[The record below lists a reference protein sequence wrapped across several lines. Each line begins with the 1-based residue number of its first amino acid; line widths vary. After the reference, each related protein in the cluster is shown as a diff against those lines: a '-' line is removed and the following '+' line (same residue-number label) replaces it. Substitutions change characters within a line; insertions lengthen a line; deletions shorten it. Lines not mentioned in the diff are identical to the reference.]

1 VKKLPKEKGFPK
13 KKVSTRD
20 LVLHI
25 LIKYPGTPIKPI
37 KSRLEKHFD
46 RERSRTRVEQILNDL
61 ERQGIVV
68 KERGVKDRRQ
78 VLCSINPN
86 KIDSEFFTI
95 IKDLDGNP
103 VAIYDDEGTIF
114 DTRFKYKI
122 EHDLPDELDEL
133 YDELKIIRDRYF
145 NRAPPTIADAN
156 RWFPDYWDAALI
168 EDLLTKI
175 NTYLCAR
182 A

>member
-1 VKKLPKEKGFPK
+1 MKKLP

-25 LIKYPGTPIKPI
+25 LIKYPKSPIKNI
-37 KSRLEKHFD
+37 TELLLEDFD
-46 RERSRTRVEQILNDL
+46 RKRTRTRVEQILNDL

-122 EHDLPDELDEL
+122 EHDLPDELDEF
-133 YDELKIIRDRYF
+133 YDKLKILRDGLF
-145 NRAPPTIADAN
+145 NDPPAIDN
-156 RWFPDYWDAALI
+156 KVSGFPDFNQ
-168 EDLLTKI
+168 E
-175 NTYLCAR
+175 
-182 A
+182 